1 LSFQLAHG
9 GFRTRAGKAHARSD
23 ASPVVP
29 PTVGLSVRQTDPP
42 LRPEPPSTLVAC
54 ACAVEA
60 QKVDLRLRMS
70 EIGSVLVRLRAAT
83 DFAVDS
89 ALSNANERSVR
100 VNAWQVADDSPDL
113 RQILRERRGEMVG
126 FARMVLQEAVD
137 GGELPGWIDV
147 DSLASAFLSLIDGF
161 LVRALEMGE
170 LSVEEAR
177 RDAYSLLELLVAAPD
192 DRPASVDALR
202 SEREPSLA

>member
-1 LSFQLAHG
+1 M
-9 GFRTRAGKAHARSD
+9 
-23 ASPVVP
+23 P
-29 PTVGLSVRQTDPP
+29 PAVGSSVRQTGPP
-42 LRPEPPSTLVAC
+42 LQPEPPSTLVAC

-100 VNAWQVADDSPDL
+100 INAWQVADDSPDL

-147 DSLASAFLSLIDGF
+147 DSIALAFLSLIDGF

>member
-1 LSFQLAHG
+1 M
-9 GFRTRAGKAHARSD
+9 
-23 ASPVVP
+23 
-29 PTVGLSVRQTDPP
+29 
-42 LRPEPPSTLVAC
+42 
-54 ACAVEA
+54 EA

-126 FARMVLQEAVD
+126 FARLVLQEAVD

-147 DSLASAFLSLIDGF
+147 DSIASAFLSLIDGF

-177 RDAYSLLELLVAAPD
+177 RDAYSLLELLVAAPH
-192 DRPASVDALR
+192 DRPARVDALR